1 MIGEFIRSKLKS
13 ALLFSVYLGVFCL
26 VAVLFGMPFDAL
38 IYAIALCL
46 FFAAVFMIYSYA
58 RFRQRLAVLQDIKAK
73 IQFGPEELPQ
83 PANAIEEEYQEIIK
97 SLYRTTSA
105 AVSAKDKAMSDMIE
119 YYTLW
124 AHQIKTPIAA
134 IDLLL
139 QSEPAGVYKDQFSM
153 ELFKVEQYVEMVL
166 QYLRLGADS
175 TDFRFEQQDLDKIIR
190 EVVKKHAT
198 IFIKK
203 KISLDYQGVDA
214 KTISDEKWL
223 SFVLEQVLSNAL
235 KYTPSG
241 KISIYMDEVLPCT
254 LVVEDTGIGIQEE
267 DLPRV
272 FDKGYTGYNG
282 RKDKKST
289 GIGLYLCSMI
299 MNKLGHRLTIESQEG
314 KGTKVK
320 LGLGT
325 YKTVRFE

>member
-1 MIGEFIRSKLKS
+1 MP
-13 ALLFSVYLGVFCL
+13 VFCL
-26 VAVLFGMPFDAL
+26 SVHDLQ
-38 IYAIALCL
+38 LCKISAEAGS
-46 FFAAVFMIYSYA
+46 FAGYQGENPVWTGAA
-58 RFRQRLAVLQDIKAK
+58 
-73 IQFGPEELPQ
+73 
-83 PANAIEEEYQEIIK
+83 ANAIEEEYLKIIK
-97 SLYRTTSA
+97 SLYATTSA
-105 AVSAKDKAMSDMIE
+105 AVSERDKAMSDMIE

-134 IDLLL
+134 MDLLL
-139 QSEPAGVYKDQFSM
+139 QSEMPGVCRDQLVM

-175 TDFRFEQQDLDKIIR
+175 TDFRIERQDLDRIIR
-190 EVVKKHAT
+190 EVVKKYST

-241 KISIYMDEVLPCT
+241 KFSRYLDKVLPCT
-254 LVVEDTGIGIQEE
+254 LVIEDTGIGIQEE
-267 DLPRV
+267 DLPRI
-272 FDKGYTGYNG
+272 FDKGYTGYTG

-289 GIGLYLCSMI
+289 GIGLYLCRMI
-299 MNKLGHRLTIESQEG
+299 MNKLGHTMTIESQVG

-325 YKTVRFE
+325 YENVRFE

>member
-1 MIGEFIRSKLKS
+1 
-13 ALLFSVYLGVFCL
+13 
-26 VAVLFGMPFDAL
+26 
-38 IYAIALCL
+38 
-46 FFAAVFMIYSYA
+46 
-58 RFRQRLAVLQDIKAK
+58 
-73 IQFGPEELPQ
+73 
-83 PANAIEEEYQEIIK
+83 
-97 SLYRTTSA
+97 
-105 AVSAKDKAMSDMIE
+105 MSDMIE

-134 IDLLL
+134 MDLLL
-139 QSEPAGVYKDQFSM
+139 QSEMPGVCRDQLVM

-175 TDFRFEQQDLDKIIR
+175 TDFRIERQEIDKIIR
-190 EVVKKHAT
+190 EVVKKYST

-241 KISIYMDEVLPCT
+241 KISIYMDKVLPCT
-254 LVVEDTGIGIQEE
+254 LVIEDTGIGIQEE
-267 DLPRV
+267 DLPRI
-272 FDKGYTGYNG
+272 FDKGYTGYTG

-289 GIGLYLCSMI
+289 GIGLYLCRMI
-299 MNKLGHRLTIESQEG
+299 MNKLGHTMTIESQVG

-325 YKTVRFE
+325 YENVRFE